1 MHSSHELQT
10 MASKVADAVTA
21 LVNARTA
28 AQENKARRQH
38 SLIFRLYDR
47 LFPTHTERLEASAES
62 ALETAKADGQR
73 VASDWITAT
82 ALHYLNENGSDR
94 HRRAEQLSEISK
106 LQQHIA
112 LTADL
117 LKLSQNAMQH
127 LTNAAYDCNLAW
139 AAELVD
145 LFNKNKTISLD
156 SKIKNSI
163 AAASVRS
170 ANASVCALLEA
181 LQNHRSAT
189 MEAEPG
195 DALELAVDIAL
206 EPGIDMLS
214 WVNMPTVQEAAV
226 ECRRIAARLALS
238 HDRFE
243 RLTKDSHTRLGQATE
258 VLRKIELPY
267 LAAAAEHVPTLIKSA
282 LPTRI

>member
-10 MASKVADAVTA
+10 MATKVADAVTS

-28 AQENKARRQH
+28 SQENKARRQH
-38 SLIFRLYDR
+38 SLIFRLYYW
-47 LFPTHTERLEASAES
+47 LFPLHTERLEASAES

-73 VASDWITAT
+73 VASDWIKAT
-82 ALHYLNENGSDR
+82 ALHYLNQNGSDR

-106 LQQHIA
+106 LQQHIG

-117 LKLSQNAMQH
+117 LQLSQSAMQH
-127 LTNAAYDCNLAW
+127 LTNAAYDCDLAW

-156 SKIKNSI
+156 SRIKNSI

-170 ANASVCALLEA
+170 ANASVRAFLEA

-195 DALELAVDIAL
+195 DALELAVDIAFD
-206 EPGIDMLS
+206 PGIDVLS
-214 WVNMPTVQEAAV
+214 WINMPTVQEAAV

-243 RLTKDSHTRLGQATE
+243 RLTKDSHTRLGHATE